1 MRKIQLGNTLI
12 TQDSECYVIAEI
24 GNNHGGKLENALN
37 MITSAKECGANAV
50 KFQRRNN
57 KKLFTKSFYDSPYN
71 SENSFASTYGSH
83 RDFLEMKDENYKVL
97 IDHSKKIEIDFFA
110 TPFEE
115 DSLEFF
121 ESLDLPF
128 YKVASGDIFNLKLLK
143 MYAEINKPIIIST
156 GGCRVE
162 DIKTATDFLEDNNFF
177 EYTLLQCTASY
188 PCDFEYMNLDFIKT
202 LMKMYPKKIIGL
214 SDHNR
219 GIALPIYAYAL
230 GARIVERHFTLD
242 RSQKGTDHAFSLEP
256 TGLRKMIRDL
266 KAVRISRGSGIK
278 EIYECEEKPL
288 EKMRKSIYLS
298 RDISKGDTISNTD
311 LDLKCPYHHDA
322 FNGQDYFKLI
332 GKKIKIDKKKDDPLF
347 KDDLNQI
354 L

>member
-1 MRKIQLGNTLI
+1 MRKIKLGDTEI
-12 TQDSECYVIAEI
+12 TQDSKCYVIAEI
-24 GNNHGGKLENALN
+24 GNNHGGKLENALK
-37 MITSAKECGANAV
+37 MIQAAKDCGADAV

-57 KKLFTKSFYDSPYN
+57 KELFTKSFYNSPYN
-71 SENSFASTYGSH
+71 SENSFASTYGTH
-83 RDFLEMKDENYKVL
+83 RDYLEMKDENYKVL
-97 IDHSKKIEIDFFA
+97 IEYSKKIGIEIFA

-121 ESLDLPF
+121 ESLKMPF

-156 GGCRVE
+156 GGCQIE
-162 DIKTATDFLEDNNFF
+162 DIKLATDFLEENNFTK
-177 EYTLLQCTASY
+177 YTLLQCTASY
-188 PCDFEYMNLDFIKT
+188 PCDFEYMNLDFITT
-202 LMKMYPKKIIGL
+202 LMEMYPNKIIGL

-266 KAVRISRGSGIK
+266 NAVRISRGSGVK
-278 EIYECEEKPL
+278 EIYKCEEKPL

-298 RDISKGDTISNTD
+298 RDIAVGEKITSSD
-311 LDLKCPYHHDA
+311 LVLKCPYVDNA
-322 FNGQDYFKLI
+322 YNGQNYFDLI
-332 GKKIKIDKKKDDPLF
+332 GKEIQKNKKKEDPLF
-347 KDDLNQI
+347 MTDI
-354 L
+354 

>member
-1 MRKIQLGNTLI
+1 
-12 TQDSECYVIAEI
+12 
-24 GNNHGGKLENALN
+24 
-37 MITSAKECGANAV
+37 MIHAAKECGADAV

-57 KKLFTKSFYDSPYN
+57 RKLFTKSFYDSPYN
-71 SENSFASTYGSH
+71 SENSFASTYGTH
-83 RDFLEMKDENYKVL
+83 RDYLEMKDENYKVL
-97 IDHSKKIEIDFFA
+97 IEYSNEIGIDFA

-121 ESLDLPF
+121 ELLDLPF

-143 MYAEINKPIIIST
+143 MYTEINKPIIIST
-156 GGCRVE
+156 GGCTIE
-162 DIKTATDFLEDNNFF
+162 DIKFATDFLDQNNFNK
-177 EYTLLQCTASY
+177 YTLLQCTASY

-202 LMKMYPKKIIGL
+202 LMKMYPDKIIGL

-230 GARIVERHFTLD
+230 GARIIERHFTLD

-266 KAVRISRGSGIK
+266 NAVRTSRGSGIK
-278 EIYECEEKPL
+278 EIYECEKKPL

-298 RDISKGDTISNTD
+298 REIKAGETLLETD
-311 LDLKCPYHHDA
+311 LVLKC
-322 FNGQDYFKLI
+322 L
-332 GKKIKIDKKKDDPLF
+332 
-347 KDDLNQI
+347 
-354 L
+354 